1 MKFAICNETFRDWP
15 IDKGFALAAECGYT
29 GIEIAPF
36 TIAADVREISPA
48 KRAEVRKAAGAAGL
62 EVIGLHWLLAK
73 TEGLHVTSP
82 DAAARRRTAQYLN
95 ELVRFCADLGGGLMV
110 FGSPQQRNLAPG
122 VDASHGI
129 QYAEEVL
136 SGVLPGLEQNEVTL
150 ALEPLGPEETNFLVT
165 TAEAVGL
172 VEQIGSPHI
181 RLHLDCKAMATES
194 IPIPDLIRRYRQL
207 LAHFHAND
215 PNRQG
220 PGFGTLDFR
229 PILEALGEI
238 DYGGWVS
245 VEVFDYSPGVE
256 NLAKRSIDYMRN
268 CLGQLA
274 G

>member
-15 IDKGFALAAECGYT
+15 IDKGFAFAAQCGYT
-29 GIEIAPF
+29 GVEIAPF
-36 TIAADVREISPA
+36 TIAPDVREITA
-48 KRAEVRKAAGAAGL
+48 GQRAETRKAAGAAGL

-73 TEGLHVTSP
+73 TEGLHVTNP
-82 DAAARRRTAQYLN
+82 DAAVRRRTAEYLK
-95 ELVRFCADLGGGLMV
+95 ELARFCADLGGRLMV
-110 FGSPQQRNLAPG
+110 FGSPQQRDLAAG
-122 VDASHGI
+122 VDMRQGMS
-129 QYAEEVL
+129 YAEEVL
-136 SGVLPGLEQNEVTL
+136 SWVLPVLEQNEVTL
-150 ALEPLGPEETNFLVT
+150 ALEPLGPVETNFLVT
-165 TAEAVGL
+165 TAEAVEL
-172 VEQIGSPHI
+172 VERIGSPQV

-194 IPIPDLIRRYRQL
+194 VPIPDLIRTVRQL

-229 PILEALGEI
+229 PIFQALGEI

-245 VEVFDYSPGVE
+245 VEVFDYSPGIE
-256 NLAKRSIDYMRN
+256 NLARGSIDYMQD